1 MTYVEGGLVVLLS
14 FAMALLSEGIS
25 WLLVFRT
32 EEYQVLKDKI
42 ARGDKKLEERKES
55 MDDAA
60 ANKKK
65 QQQKL
70 DSVQEQVKADKQ
82 AMHVTRLKA
91 TLANAVLMITTYLLV
106 THLYDEL
113 VLARLPYDPISYVI
127 RITNRG
133 LESRKDTHE
142 VSVTFLYIL
151 CSLSV
156 RANVQKFF
164 GNGPPASEKSWTTP
178 MA

>member
-1 MTYVEGGLVVLLS
+1 MTYVEGALVVLLS
-14 FAMALLSEGIS
+14 LGMALLSEGIS

-32 EEYQVLKDKI
+32 AEYRVLKDKI
-42 ARGDKKLEERKES
+42 ERGDKKLEQQKDA

-70 DSVQEQVKADKQ
+70 DSVAEQVKADKQ

-106 THLYDEL
+106 THLYDET
-113 VLARLPYDPISYVI
+113 VLARLPYDPISYVT

-133 LESRKDTHE
+133 LEQRNDSRE

-156 RANVQKFF
+156 RSNVQKFF